1 MMNPLLGLA
10 IRCLACVCIF
20 VLPLRSHAQTSAK
33 NHTSERDLAV
43 RLAFQKKV
51 LFAGE
56 VVEFEIRISNLG
68 KQPLLVAHSMSDA
81 GGGSAISI
89 AHIKFELRDEQG
101 HPSPGMVLI
110 ADDFGVSG
118 GPKEDQAAAL
128 LRSYLLLYPGDSFV
142 TQHRIG
148 PDTFAYLRKPGNYTL
163 SAVYSSGGLLA
174 GLRGPGLTDEAVKAL
189 PFEAWH
195 GSVATNTV
203 SFKILPLPQVRTSGK
218 R

>member
-1 MMNPLLGLA
+1 M
-10 IRCLACVCIF
+10 
-20 VLPLRSHAQTSAK
+20 
-33 NHTSERDLAV
+33 
-43 RLAFQKKV
+43 
-51 LFAGE
+51 
-56 VVEFEIRISNLG
+56 
-68 KQPLLVAHSMSDA
+68 
-81 GGGSAISI
+81 
-89 AHIKFELRDEQG
+89 
-101 HPSPGMVLI
+101 
-110 ADDFGVSG
+110 
-118 GPKEDQAAAL
+118 
-128 LRSYLLLYPGDSFV
+128 